1 MLNIAAGDDS
11 GDPAIC
17 SSNFSAD
24 TNWLACFV
32 IRWRRLEEAV
42 FQLLRQSNYTLMYV
56 SLGRDLS

>member
-1 MLNIAAGDDS
+1 MLNIAAADDS

-32 IRWRRLEEAV
+32 IRWRRPEEAV
-42 FQLLRQSNYTLMYV
+42 LQLLRQSNYTLM
-56 SLGRDLS
+56 

>member
-11 GDPAIC
+11 RDPAIC

-32 IRWRRLEEAV
+32 IRWLLEEAV
-42 FQLLRQSNYTLMYV
+42 FQLLRQSNCTLMYV